1 MRIVIVPSGLQ
12 EPSTVPRDG
21 GDTLRSQRKTA
32 RAAVAVAAAATAAC
46 GPRVGVVAAPSTTVV
61 FG

>member
-21 GDTLRSQRKTA
+21 GDTLRSQRTTA
-32 RAAVAVAAAATAAC
+32 RAAAAAAC
-46 GPRVGVVAAPSTTVV
+46 GPRVGVVAASSTTVV